1 MKKVKS
7 REIIFSLLKIKN
19 LLNKAGKKN
28 IFSEFGL
35 SVANYEVLKVIND
48 EDIQKLSD
56 LKIFFSDSL
65 PSLTQKTQ
73 KLEELGYLKKEI
85 EKDDPRKKR
94 LNITENGLKAL
105 VRVEKKIEI
114 VSSTVFLKYSQE
126 EKENFLKILRD
137 LEFKL
142 NKMVE

>member
-56 LKIFFSDSL
+56 LKNFFSDSL

>member
-114 VSSTVFLKYSQE
+114 VSSAVFLKYSQE